1 MKNQAGFTMIEVIV
15 TLVLV
20 GIVALMGGM
29 AIVQVTQGY
38 IFTKDNGELTQKA
51 QLATSRITKEI
62 VEMTGIS
69 ANATASTLPLK
80 NNIRNVTIGLD
91 AGSIKIAPAGVAL
104 SSGDILVDNVNAFTL
119 TYYSKDN
126 AGNWVANTSWS
137 TASDI
142 RNLIAIDISMQL
154 PRSGG
159 GYLTFQNRIS
169 PRNNKNQGGTV
180 PTTPPPTAPNYG
192 YGCFVATAA
201 YGAADHPMVLLL
213 RDFRD
218 RYLLTWSGG
227 RWLAKQYYTHGPA
240 AADMIR
246 NRPVAMW
253 AVRCLLAP
261 LAALTFCL
269 VYAPLAI
276 PFLMVIS
283 LILTGALFS
292 AGRRGQIKLPILRF
306 MNQRGSVLIG
316 LIGTMVVMGVL
327 GAAMLPI
334 FSASYMNQAF
344 ADQGRKT
351 YFLAESGFRYAASQ
365 FLNAGTEAAKETALN
380 NLNNKTCNLSG
391 NGGSFTIGVYPYWSK
406 TSSVSGTTLTTVI
419 AGTNP
424 SSTTPAKRNLS
435 SGGYL
440 KIGGAYYSF
449 TNDNGSSGT
458 NVVFTGLSPAMAAV
472 PATPLDVLP
481 VALPASTT
489 TVTNGGSLT
498 LSSTG
503 VGALPL
509 FNGNFTLNGSGAVY
523 SYEKR
528 TGNTLYNITLADST
542 KTWADFTVT
551 SGAITTAATTKIVL
565 DKYLQI
571 SSIGTL
577 GNNSREII
585 YNVPVGWMAGG
596 GEFQKNNFL
605 DQMTNDASWFNA
617 TNQAMGT
624 HTVSG
629 GAMQVSNVINPTS
642 SGSGLLDWLA
652 GLFGWGN
659 NGLWGFIGFNW
670 GNTETNL
677 AQAWHDAGGCLSYDL
692 QVKMNNTL
700 KYFMTGIAFRMR
712 NNSGTAAANT
722 LDLYT
727 YGVSVVRQRESK
739 RQRESWFGGWSW
751 NGFNWR
757 QDDGINPKLRPFNTY
772 NVADGV
778 AYNNANLDIG
788 PEYSCDLLWTCRN
801 AYRYSDPAI
810 VLWQRNG
817 PDVGLGI
824 FKILAYRTITAAD
837 GLTTGSGKSLVLK
850 PWVTLMVRLIE
861 GYELPFDTGRVD
873 AAGKHLKYG
882 DTITNGT
889 KSARIIGTPIMTAAW
904 GGNNT
909 TVGAGTL
916 ILTNTSSING
926 FANGDNLYLDGGATA
941 YARAS
946 GAQAGG
952 KKNYIMVYYS
962 TTDAMG
968 AANTIQADNN
978 RLANPRYTTQTQAYW
993 PPDDWTERTAANDYF
1008 SLIGGTTAAVRWT
1021 NRDTTADSQLHS
1033 ADIVPAL
1040 STSDFYQAVIYT
1052 DALVSPTWTSAST
1065 PANFTPDGVAL
1076 VTSSSAP
1083 NTANTTYYDDFAI
1096 QLDMKAGTGF
1106 LPPIQQ

>member
-1 MKNQAGFTMIEVIV
+1 MKNQAGFTLIEVIV
-15 TLVLV
+15 TLILV

-38 IFTKDNGELTQKA
+38 IFTKDNAALTQKA

-69 ANATASTLPLK
+69 ADATASTLPLK
-80 NNIRNVTIGLD
+80 NNIRNVTIGLNN
-91 AGSIKIAPAGVAL
+91 GSIKIAPEGTGL
-104 SSGDILVDNVNAFTL
+104 GSGDILLNNVHAFTL

-137 TASDI
+137 AASDI
-142 RNLIAIDISMQL
+142 RNLIAIDINMQL
-154 PRSGG
+154 PRTGG

-180 PTTPPPTAPNYG
+180 PTTPPPTAPSYG
-192 YGCFVATAA
+192 FGCFVATAA
-201 YGAADHPMVLLL
+201 YGAADHPMVMLL

-218 RYLLTWSGG
+218 RYLLTWTGG
-227 RWLAKQYYTHGPA
+227 RWLAKQYYTYGPA
-240 AADMIR
+240 AADVIR

-269 VYAPLAI
+269 IYAPLAI
-276 PFLMVIS
+276 PFLVVIS

-292 AGRRGQIKLPILRF
+292 AGRRWQIKLPILRF

-316 LIGTMVVMGVL
+316 LIGTMVVMAVL
-327 GAAMLPI
+327 GAAMLSI

-365 FLNAGTEAAKETALN
+365 FLNAGTEAAKETALI

-391 NGGSFTIGVYPYWSK
+391 NGGSFTIRIYPYWSK
-406 TSSVSGTTLTTVI
+406 TSSVSGTTLSTTI

-435 SGGYL
+435 AGGYL
-440 KIGGAYYSF
+440 RIASNYYSF
-449 TNDNGSSGT
+449 ANDSGSTGT
-458 NVVFTGLSPAMAAV
+458 TVVYTGLSPAMASV
-472 PATPLDVLP
+472 PATPVDVLP
-481 VALPASTT
+481 VALPASTQ
-489 TVTNGGSLT
+489 TVTNGGNLT
-498 LSSTG
+498 LSATG
-503 VGALPL
+503 AGAFPL
-509 FNGNFTLNGSGAVY
+509 FNGNFKMNGSGLVY

-528 TGNTLYNITLADST
+528 SGNTLYNITLADST
-542 KTWADFTVT
+542 KTWTNFTVT
-551 SGAITTAATTKIVL
+551 SGLVTDAATTKIVL
-565 DKYLQI
+565 DKYLQV
-571 SSIGTL
+571 SSTATL
-577 GNNSREII
+577 GNNSREVI
-585 YNVPVGWMAGG
+585 YNVPIGWMAGG

-617 TNQAMGT
+617 SGQAMGT
-624 HTVSG
+624 HNITG
-629 GAMQVSNVINPTS
+629 GAMQVSSVINPTS
-642 SGSGLLDWLA
+642 SGSGLVDFIA
-652 GLFGWGN
+652 GLLGWGS

-677 AQAWHDAGGCLSYDL
+677 AQAWYDAGGCLSYDL

-712 NNSGTAAANT
+712 NNSGIAADNT

-727 YGVSVVRQRESK
+727 YGVSVIRQR
-739 RQRESWFGGWSW
+739 QTNTLGLGYT
-751 NGFNWR
+751 
-757 QDDGINPKLRPFNTY
+757 DDDDINPLLRPFTTY
-772 NVADGV
+772 
-778 AYNNANLDIG
+778 ANEECIATFWG
-788 PEYSCDLLWTCRN
+788 FCTKRAKYSN
-801 AYRYSDPAI
+801 PGI

-817 PDVGLGI
+817 PPNALGT

-837 GLTTGSGKSLVLK
+837 GLTTGSGTSLVLK

-861 GYELPFDTGRVD
+861 GYELPFNTGLVD

-882 DTITNGT
+882 NTIINGT
-889 KSARIIGTPIMTAAW
+889 KSARIIGTPIMTTAW

-916 ILTNTSSING
+916 ILTNVTG
-926 FANGDNLYLDGGATA
+926 TFANGDNLYLEGGATA

-946 GAQAGG
+946 GAQAGA

-962 TTDAMG
+962 TT
-968 AANTIQADNN
+968 AAAGTGNDIQADNN
-978 RLANPRYTTQTQAYW
+978 RLANPRYTTQTQANW
-993 PPDDWTERTAANDYF
+993 PPDDWTERSAANDYF
-1008 SLIGGTTAAVRWT
+1008 SLIGGPVHWT
-1021 NRDTTADSQLHS
+1021 NLNTTADSQGHAAS
-1033 ADIVPAL
+1033 FVGAL
-1040 STSDFYQAVIYT
+1040 PGTDFDQAVIAT
-1052 DALVSPTWTSAST
+1052 GALVSPTWTSAST
-1065 PANFTPDGVAL
+1065 PANFNTPGDGVAL

-1096 QLDMKAGTGF
+1096 QLDQKAGTGF

>member
-38 IFTKDNGELTQKA
+38 IFTKDNAELTQKA

-69 ANATASTLPLK
+69 ADATASTLPLK
-80 NNIRNVTIGLD
+80 NNIRNVTIGLN
-91 AGSIKIAPAGVAL
+91 AGSIKIAPDGTAL
-104 SSGDILVDNVNAFTL
+104 NSGDILVDNVHAFTL

-142 RNLIAIDISMQL
+142 RNLIAVDISMQL
-154 PRSGG
+154 PRTGG

-180 PTTPPPTAPNYG
+180 PTTPPPTAPSYG
-192 YGCFVATAA
+192 FGCFVATAA
-201 YGAADHPMVLLL
+201 YGAPDHPMVMLL

-218 RYLLTWSGG
+218 RYLLTWTGG

-240 AADMIR
+240 AADVIR

-269 VYAPLAI
+269 IYAPLAI
-276 PFLMVIS
+276 PSLAVIS

-292 AGRRGQIKLPILRF
+292 AGRRGQIKLPFLRF

-334 FSASYMNQAF
+334 LSASSMNQAF

-365 FLNAGTEAAKETALN
+365 FLNVGTEAAKETSLT

-406 TSSVSGTTLTTVI
+406 TSSVSGGTTLSTTI

-424 SSTTPAKRNLS
+424 SSTTPAKRNTS

-440 KIGGAYYSF
+440 RIGSDYYSF
-449 TNDNGSSGT
+449 TNDSGSTGT
-458 NVVFTGLSPAMAAV
+458 TAVYTGLSPAMASV
-472 PATPLDVLP
+472 PATPVDVLP
-481 VALPASTT
+481 VVLPAGTQ
-489 TVTNGGSLT
+489 TVTNGGNLT
-498 LSSTG
+498 LSATG
-503 VGALPL
+503 AGAFPV
-509 FNGNFTLNGSGAVY
+509 FNGNFKLNGGGMVY

-528 TGNTLYNITLADST
+528 SGNTLINITLADST
-542 KTWADFTVT
+542 KTWSNFTVT
-551 SGAITTAATTKIVL
+551 SGAITDAATTKIVL

-571 SSIGTL
+571 SSTGTL
-577 GNNSREII
+577 GNNSREIL

-596 GEFQKNNFL
+596 GEFQKKNHL
-605 DQMTNDASWFNA
+605 DKMDNAAGWFNA
-617 TNQAMGT
+617 SGQAMGT
-624 HTVSG
+624 HAVTG
-629 GAMQVSNVINPTS
+629 GAMQVSSVINPTT
-642 SGSGLLDWLA
+642 SGSGLVDFIA
-652 GLFGWGN
+652 GLFGWGD

-712 NNSGTAAANT
+712 NNNGTQADNT

-727 YGVSVVRQRESK
+727 YGVSVVRQRETRSRVRFFGK
-739 RQRESWFGGWSW
+739 YGSWSNWD
-751 NGFNWR
+751 FN
-757 QDDGINPKLRPFNTY
+757 DDINPDLRPFTAVGV
-772 NVADGV
+772 NVTSSHTIQTADWLFGTQIE
-778 AYNNANLDIG
+778 A
-788 PEYSCDLLWTCRN
+788 
-801 AYRYSDPAI
+801 RYHAPVI
-810 VLWQRNG
+810 LLWQRTG
-817 PDVGLGI
+817 PPVGLGS
-824 FKILAYRTITAAD
+824 FKKLAYRTITAAD
-837 GLTTGSGKSLVLK
+837 GLTTGSGTSLVLK

-861 GYELPFDTGRVD
+861 GYELPFNTGLVD

-882 DTITNGT
+882 DIIINGT
-889 KSARIIGTPIMTAAW
+889 KSARIIGTPIMTTAW

-909 TVGAGTL
+909 TAGVGTL
-916 ILTNTSSING
+916 ILTNVSG
-926 FANGDNLYLDGGATA
+926 AFANGDNLYLEGGTTA

-946 GAQAGG
+946 GGQAAA

-962 TTDAMG
+962 STAASGT
-968 AANTIQADNN
+968 ANTIQADNN
-978 RLANPRYTTQTQAYW
+978 RLANPRYTTQTQANW

-1021 NRDTTADSQLHS
+1021 FVDSANLPVDALNTT
-1033 ADIVPAL
+1033 
-1040 STSDFYQAVIYT
+1040 DFYNAVIRT
-1052 DALVSPTWTSAST
+1052 GALVSPDWTSTST
-1065 PANFTPDGVAL
+1065 PANFNTPGDGVAL